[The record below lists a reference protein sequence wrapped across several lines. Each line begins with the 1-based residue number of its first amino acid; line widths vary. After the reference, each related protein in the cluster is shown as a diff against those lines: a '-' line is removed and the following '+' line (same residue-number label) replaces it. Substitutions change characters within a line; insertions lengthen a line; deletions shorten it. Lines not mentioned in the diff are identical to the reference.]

1 MLMSPCSVM
10 VVSGFL
16 VVMASIAFCRLSMN
30 VGMCVFGRRYVL
42 MKVWVARVLAEF
54 LISIMYVAVSGM
66 VMSVMMLWCMLV
78 LIYMVMSVLW

>member
-16 VVMASIAFCRLSMN
+16 VVIASIAFCRLSMK

-42 MKVWVARVLAEF
+42 M
-54 LISIMYVAVSGM
+54 
-66 VMSVMMLWCMLV
+66 
-78 LIYMVMSVLW
+78 

>member
-1 MLMSPCSVM
+1 M
-10 VVSGFL
+10 
-16 VVMASIAFCRLSMN
+16 
-30 VGMCVFGRRYVL
+30 
-42 MKVWVARVLAEF
+42 LAEF